1 MPCCTYLSD
10 SEVTRLHRTLNDAD
24 LKEVLDDVN
33 RLDGEIWAIE
43 RVPTISRRLFRRN
56 VMVPRYSLY
65 AFIAGAEWQVIN
77 FAGGATSLYT
87 LVTKA
92 DILNYLN
99 GYVGGWVQA
108 QRKQSSASGDHP
120 TNSG

>member
-10 SEVTRLHRTLNDAD
+10 SEVARFHRTLLDGD
-24 LKEVLDDVN
+24 LKEVLAEVN
-33 RLDGEIWAIE
+33 RLDGERWAIE
-43 RVPTISRRLFRRN
+43 RVPTFTRRLFRQE
-56 VMVPRYSLY
+56 VMVVRYTLY

-77 FAGGATSLYT
+77 FAGGTSSIHT

-92 DILNYLN
+92 DILNYLH

-108 QRKQSSASGDHP
+108 QRKLSSPSEHHP